1 MALETA
7 PPNATVRY
15 TGDVFLE
22 TLRKERKS
30 EHPEYRQKRTLPAE
44 WAPQSAIQL
53 TWPHENTDWNYMLSE
68 VTATFT
74 RLAFEIAT
82 RQPLI
87 VVHPD
92 VDALA
97 GYLKGQLPQSAFNNI
112 CFVQAPTNDT
122 WARDHAFL
130 TVVGTHGPELL
141 DFRFNGW
148 GGKFEAHLDNAL
160 NRQLFDQG
168 ILKGHYE
175 DCNDFELEGGA
186 IESDGMGTLLTTEEC
201 LLNANRR
208 REGDKVPTLDRKQVE
223 LLLCE
228 RLGAERVLWLANGY
242 LAGDDTD
249 SHIDTLARLCPQ
261 NTIVY
266 VRCTDPSDEHYPALQ
281 AMEAELQV
289 FRTTEG
295 KPYRLLPL
303 PMADACYDEEGKRLP
318 ATYANFLIMN
328 KAVLVPTYHQPEN
341 DSQALKVL
349 QQAFPQHEIVGIDCR
364 SLIRQH
370 GSLHC
375 VTMQYPRGIFSQQS
389 SQ

>member
-1 MALETA
+1 MPLSVA
-7 PPNATVRY
+7 PPNSNIYATGEVSLETVRAELK
-15 TGDVFLE
+15 TE
-22 TLRKERKS
+22 N
-30 EHPEYRQKRTLPAE
+30 PEYRNKRTLPAE

-53 TWPHENTDWNYMLSE
+53 TWPHENTDWAYMLSE

-87 VVHPD
+87 IVHPD
-92 VDALA
+92 TEVLSA
-97 GYLKGQLPQSAFNNI
+97 YLKKHLPKAAFEQI
-112 CFVQAPTNDT
+112 RFVQAPTNDT

-130 TVVGTHGPELL
+130 TVLDTKGPELL

-148 GGKFEAHLDNAL
+148 GGKFEAALDNAI
-160 NRQLFDQG
+160 NRQLIEQG
-168 ILKGHYE
+168 VLKGHYQ

-186 IESDGMGTLLTTEEC
+186 IESDGQGTLLTTEEC

-208 REGDKVPTLDRKQVE
+208 REGDSVPTLDRKQVE
-223 LLLCE
+223 LLLQE
-228 RLGAERVLWLANGY
+228 RFGVERVLWLANGY

-249 SHIDTLARLCPQ
+249 SHVDTLARLCPQ

-266 VRCTDPSDEHYPALQ
+266 VKCTDPDDEHFSALQ
-281 AMEAELQV
+281 AMEAELQA
-289 FRTTEG
+289 FQTADG
-295 KPYRLLPL
+295 KPYRLLAL
-303 PMADACYDEEGKRLP
+303 PMADPCFDEDGERLP

-328 KAVLVPTYHQPEN
+328 KAVLLPTYNQPEN
-341 DSQALKVL
+341 DELAIKVL
-349 QQAFPQHEIVGIDCR
+349 QQAFPNYEIVGIDCR

-375 VTMQYPRGIFSQQS
+375 VTMQYPRGVYVAKA
-389 SQ
+389 